1 MSENDPP
8 AGGMAGIVDRILRFM
23 DRPWKA
29 VAVVVL
35 LILCGAGWIIYDKR
49 DELFEAWLTPDTP
62 ELKKAEV
69 PLALDKLAAETDADL
84 VQIWAVDLPSNSQ
97 WFLGARL
104 HTGERPVIPSPRRL
118 PIIDHTSDIS
128 RLVEVLDGR
137 PTCVDLEKTGTPVAR
152 RLAERGMHRG
162 CAIPIPPGPES
173 FVGVI
178 YLAWANE
185 KADASNENVAVGVAR
200 EIAAKLATQ

>member
-8 AGGMAGIVDRILRFM
+8 AGGVAGIVDRILRFM

-49 DELFEAWLTPDTP
+49 DTLFEVWLTPDTP
-62 ELKKAEV
+62 ELKKSEV
-69 PLALDKLAAETDADL
+69 PLALDRLASETNADL

-97 WFLGARL
+97 WFLGARR
-104 HTGERPVIPSPRRL
+104 HDGERPVVPAPRRL

-128 RLVEVLDGR
+128 RLVDVLDGR

-162 CAIPIPPGPES
+162 CAIPIPHSDSKP
-173 FVGVI
+173 
-178 YLAWANE
+178 YLVLPFW
-185 KADASNENVAVGVAR
+185 VR
-200 EIAAKLATQ
+200 MLCRHLLTRQAT